1 VGRSVAE
8 DNQQSPPPFS
18 AEGKPS
24 LLQLADYF
32 ADALTDPER
41 LRRVEDTLA
50 NGSAKAGGVLGAAAV
65 KVLEPLVR
73 AVAVPIALVIGE
85 TLVGVL
91 ESTQPLNDSLGKLA
105 VNALLGEGKRRTT
118 PPDNIGARIM
128 ARLAPAAG
136 PIEPSFEGAQRAV
149 TLVAD
154 LEVESWVMGV
164 VGELLGES
172 IDLLGHAGGA
182 IEQVAQLREIVMDIF
197 GGRRIA
203 RRALAPIIDDG
214 IVTPAKWA
222 TAKQYR
228 PTLLS
233 AGAAAEAYMRGDWT
247 LEQLTEELARQGWS
261 DERILVTVDN
271 ARKRLTIEELIFRHF
286 RGEISDVETA
296 QLARALGYDE
306 ATTAAKLAIED
317 AKRIDVI
324 HAPIVNGAVSSYI
337 SGDIDD
343 RDLERWVNG
352 AAPNATDAARIVASA
367 RDRRAI
373 GVKRITAARMRAL
386 VLEGIANVEDFRQ
399 ALEREN
405 YAVEDATLEELS
417 LRAELAKKN
426 QPAKKDATLAQLET
440 AVLDG
445 SIDLGR
451 FQDAPAFRALTSEGQ
466 AIELAIVQ
474 AKIDKRDADA
484 AAKAADAEAKAAKD
498 AELEAKRS
506 RAFPALTEY
515 RTAYVRGYIDRA
527 TYAAAL
533 TREKVVDSDAAFLL
547 AGADAEREKWLE
559 DQARRTQA
567 LADAEHRGLS
577 LAEREQAVL
586 KGILTLHE
594 FDASLVKDKLVD
606 DDRRVLVDLLQAK
619 IDDQDAA
626 DAKRREAEAAAQA
639 KDASVAQWEQAVLLG
654 VRTLDEYGAFLA
666 SLPLNDAARALLVD
680 ALAARLVA
688 ADKAKATRDARD
700 AAALKVGIS
709 LAQRRRAVIAG
720 VRPRAYYEAALV
732 DANWPVND
740 QLADLDLLDTEI
752 AAAQAAR
759 DKRDQVV
766 AKASPSMV
774 SIGQLE
780 RALTLGLITPAEF
793 VDAVTARG
801 ASDDDAALLVQLAIA
816 KVPDART
823 GAQLHDQVS
832 AELAAK
838 GVSLAD
844 LDSAVR
850 RGLMTITQF
859 GDALAGRGYGE
870 DAIALLAQLLQDRL
884 DVDVDGL
891 RKKLDAALAKVAG
904 APSLDELEQQVADG
918 STDTSDFQGA
928 LVDAGAPRDAA
939 LVYARLV
946 ASGAL
951 EG

>member
-1 VGRSVAE
+1 VQLVDYAIERLYDPDNLKRLGATHASAAATGITVAENAAVEVAKDVVGKYGVPLVHVVVQALLKALEVVEPVTTDVAKLALDAVLGEGTKRAAIPDGVGQKILAKLSPAGGVVEPGTAGAEHYLDVITGLNMETWLLGFVSEMVGDAIDFVNVGGATFKSVAE
-8 DNQQSPPPFS
+8 LRDVITQVFGGSRI
-18 AEGKPS
+18 
-24 LLQLADYF
+24 
-32 ADALTDPER
+32 T
-41 LRRVEDTLA
+41 RRV
-50 NGSAKAGGVLGAAAV
+50 
-65 KVLEPLVR
+65 
-73 AVAVPIALVIGE
+73 
-85 TLVGVL
+85 
-91 ESTQPLNDSLGKLA
+91 
-105 VNALLGEGKRRTT
+105 
-118 PPDNIGARIM
+118 
-128 ARLAPAAG
+128 LAP
-136 PIEPSFEGAQRAV
+136 F
-149 TLVAD
+149 
-154 LEVESWVMGV
+154 
-164 VGELLGES
+164 
-172 IDLLGHAGGA
+172 
-182 IEQVAQLREIVMDIF
+182 
-197 GGRRIA
+197 
-203 RRALAPIIDDG
+203 IDDS
-214 IVTPAKWA
+214 IVTPSKWA

-261 DERILVTVDN
+261 DARIQVTVDN
-271 ARKRLTIEELIFRHF
+271 ARKRLTLDDFLFRHF

-296 QLARALGYDE
+296 QLARSLGYAE
-306 ATTAAKLAIED
+306 ETTAAKLAIED
-317 AKRIDVI
+317 AKRIDAL
-324 HAPIVNGAVSSYI
+324 HTPIVNQAVSSFI

-343 RDLERWVNG
+343 RELERWVNG
-352 AAPNATDAARIVASA
+352 AAPNVTDATRIVGAA
-367 RDRRAI
+367 KDRRAI
-373 GVKRITAARMRAL
+373 SVKRISATRMRTL
-386 VLEGIANVEDFRQ
+386 VLEGIANVEDYRQ

-405 YAVEDATLEELS
+405 YPVEDATLEELS

-466 AIELAIVQ
+466 AIELVIVQ

-484 AAKAADAEAKAAKD
+484 AAKAAAAEAKAAKD
-498 AELEAKRS
+498 AEIEAKRS
-506 RAFPALTEY
+506 RVFPALTEY

-547 AGADAEREKWLE
+547 AGADGDREKWLE

-567 LADAEHRGLS
+567 LADAEHKGLS

-619 IDDQDAA
+619 LDDQDAA

-680 ALAARLVA
+680 ALGARLAA

-732 DANWPVND
+732 DASWPVDD

-766 AKASPSMV
+766 AKATPSMV

-801 ASDDDAALLVQLAIA
+801 ATDDEAALLVQLAIA
-816 KVPDART
+816 KVPDARA
-823 GAQLHDQVS
+823 GAQLHDQVG
-832 AELAAK
+832 AELATK

-850 RGLMTITQF
+850 RGLMTLTQF

-870 DAIALLAQLLQDRL
+870 DAIALLAQLLQDKL

-891 RKKLDAALAKVAG
+891 RKKLEAALAKVDG
-904 APSLDELEQQVADG
+904 APALDELEQQFADG
-918 STDTSDFQGA
+918 STDTSGFQAA

-939 LVYARLV
+939 LVYTRLV